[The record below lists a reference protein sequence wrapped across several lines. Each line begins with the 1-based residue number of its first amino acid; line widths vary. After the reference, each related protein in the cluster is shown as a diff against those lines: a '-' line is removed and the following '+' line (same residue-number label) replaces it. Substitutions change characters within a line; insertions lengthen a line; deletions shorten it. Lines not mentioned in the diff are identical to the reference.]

1 MEDTAIPLL
10 LKTFLRA
17 FRGDGGRLVV
27 TEDEF
32 EEVLR
37 YARLYLSI
45 RYPEGAGDLLLL
57 DKRLRGVDSCKLVC
71 TGTASVAL

>member
-1 MEDTAIPLL
+1 M
-10 LKTFLRA
+10 
-17 FRGDGGRLVV
+17 V